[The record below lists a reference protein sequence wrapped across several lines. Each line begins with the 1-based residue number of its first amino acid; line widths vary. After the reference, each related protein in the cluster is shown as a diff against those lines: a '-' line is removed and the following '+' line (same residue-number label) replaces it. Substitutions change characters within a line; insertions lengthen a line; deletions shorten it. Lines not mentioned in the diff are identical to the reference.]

1 MSAIDLRV
9 LGPVEVWHAG
19 RQLVLRRRQQRQ
31 LLGILILEAGTP
43 VSVDRLVH
51 LLWSDSPPAQARPV
65 LQTRISELRA
75 AIGVLA
81 ADPGL
86 LRLESSGT
94 SYLLHAEPD
103 SIDSARFTALAG
115 QARSATSLTESARAL
130 RAALALWRG
139 PVLDTEPSG
148 SIWTSYGLALESAR
162 LTAVE
167 DLLTVE
173 LHLGDAGRMADRA
186 VTESLSHPERERLAG
201 LALRALHAAGRST
214 QALAHYDQWRR
225 WLRDEYGVD
234 PSNELHALHLALLRS
249 AAQLP
254 ADPTDPYAGLAGG
267 DQAPPAADLPA
278 AAPAVVNTL
287 PPDIADFTGR
297 TAEVDLARGLLIDPA
312 PARMRVV
319 AVSGPGGVGKTAL
332 ALHVAHS
339 LADVYPDGRLYAN
352 LRGIEEDRPARPA
365 EILLRFLRALGVD
378 SAALPASFEERVDL
392 YRNLLAGR
400 RVLLVLDNVADEDQV
415 APLIPG
421 DAGCGVILTSRRRLG
436 ATLGAVGLPLEVL
449 APDQAADLL
458 AVLAGQQ
465 RVSAEPQAAAELC
478 TRCGLLPLAI
488 RVAGAKLATKP
499 HWGIAKLAGLLA
511 DEHGRLDQFSYGHL
525 DVRAS
530 VGLSYRELS
539 TQARTLLGRLAEQG
553 AGEYPVWLAAALL
566 DTGVPAAEALCE
578 ELFDA
583 QLLDIV
589 GSEQN
594 GQPRFRMH
602 DLVRLYAREQ
612 AHHQQSPQELAAATQ
627 RAAGALLHL
636 VAAVTAQVDSGIWIP
651 VATADA
657 CWPLP
662 EATAEA
668 LMAHSTAWLEQE
680 LQLVEALVRRSAT
693 TPATGQCWQLAVTLS
708 PALQMR
714 RENEIWQDLLR
725 LALDAAEAT
734 GDARAEALIRHA
746 QGIADMDRNHREDG
760 LRNLHA
766 AYRYF
771 ADREEPAITGRTMMS
786 LGIAE
791 RIRDRNAAA
800 REWFQKALPLLGGAS
815 SRRSLGFAIRSL
827 GQVAMDDG
835 DLDTADEYLS
845 QALSIFRTEASALG
859 GAVTLFWHGQLR
871 LRQGRQAEAEE
882 QCRAALAIA
891 RSLGD
896 KPGIAMTLY
905 GLGLCLLK
913 RGDREGGR
921 AHLEEALRL
930 RAKPTPGPLDQR
942 IRQVLAEM

>member
-43 VSVDRLVH
+43 VPVDRLVH
-51 LLWSDSPPAQARPV
+51 LLWGESPPAQARPV

-81 ADPGL
+81 ADPQL

-94 SYLLHAEPD
+94 SYLLHAQPD
-103 SIDSARFTALAG
+103 TIDSARFTTLAG
-115 QARSATSLTESARAL
+115 QARSASNLTDSAQAL

-148 SIWTSYGLALESAR
+148 PIWSSYGLALQSAR

-167 DLLTVE
+167 DLLAVE
-173 LHLGDAGRMADRA
+173 LHLGDAGRIADRA
-186 VTESLSHPERERLAG
+186 VTESLAHPDRERLAG

-214 QALAHYDQWRR
+214 HALAHYDQWRR
-225 WLRDEYGVD
+225 WLREEYGVD
-234 PSNELHALHLALLRS
+234 PSGELQALHLALLRG
-249 AAQLP
+249 AARLP
-254 ADPTDPYAGLAGG
+254 ADAADPFAGRAGG
-267 DQAPPAADLPA
+267 AQAPPAADLPT
-278 AAPAVVNTL
+278 APAVVNTL

-332 ALHVAHS
+332 ALHVAHG
-339 LADVYPDGRLYAN
+339 LADIYPDGRLYAN
-352 LRGIEEDRPARPA
+352 LRGIEEDRPASPA
-365 EILLRFLRALGVD
+365 EILVRFLRALGVD
-378 SAALPASFEERVDL
+378 SAGLPASFEERVDL

-415 APLIPG
+415 VPLIPG

-436 ATLGAVGLPLEVL
+436 ATLGAVGLPLDVL

-539 TQARTLLGRLAEQG
+539 AQARTLLGRLAELD
-553 AGEYPVWLAAALL
+553 APEYPVWLAAALL
-566 DTGVPAAEALCE
+566 DTTVPAAEALCE

-612 AHHQQSPQELAAATQ
+612 AHRQQSPQELAAAGQ

-636 VAAVTAQVDSGIWIP
+636 AVAAARRVDPGLWIP
-651 VATADA
+651 VAETDA

-662 EATAEA
+662 DSTAEG
-668 LMAHSTAWLEQE
+668 LIVHSSTWLDQE
-680 LQLVEALVRRSAT
+680 LQLIEALVRRSAATPT
-693 TPATGQCWQLAVTLS
+693 TGVCWQLVLTLS
-708 PALQMR
+708 PGFQMR
-714 RENEIWQDLLR
+714 RENEIWQDMLQ
-725 LALDAAEAT
+725 LALDAADAT
-734 GDARAEALIRHA
+734 GDGRAEALVRYA
-746 QGIADMDRNHREDG
+746 QGIADLDRGRYDDG
-760 LRNLHA
+760 LRTLLTVH
-766 AYRYF
+766 RDF
-771 ADREEPAITGRTMMS
+771 AHRNEPVITGRVRLA
-786 LGIAE
+786 LGVGE
-791 RIRDRNAAA
+791 RAKARNGPA
-800 REWFQKALPLLGGAS
+800 REWFESALPLLREAS
-815 SRRSLGFAIRSL
+815 PPTPLAFVMRSL
-827 GQVAMDDG
+827 GQLAMEDG
-835 DLDTADEYLS
+835 DLEAADEYLT
-845 QALSIFRTEASALG
+845 QASAIFRGSGSIQG
-859 GAVTLFWHGQLR
+859 GASTLFWHGQLR
-871 LRQGRQAEAEE
+871 LRQGRLAEAEE
-882 QCRAALAIA
+882 QCRAALAVA
-891 RSLGD
+891 RSIGD
-896 KPGIAMTLY
+896 KPGIVMTLY
-905 GLGLCLLK
+905 GLGLCLIK
-913 RGDREGGR
+913 SGDREGGR
-921 AHLEEALRL
+921 ARLEEALRL
-930 RAKPTPGPLDQR
+930 RTHPTPGPLDALIHQA
-942 IRQVLAEM
+942 LAEA